1 MFHIKNRYNEDEVL
15 TLNFDNV
22 NAVAY
27 NIGVVTKAD
36 ILAQLE
42 SDMPPHVLFSVVASD
57 VDLTKLD
64 LFDKIS
70 YIQNNPDLDSEPN
83 PVV

>member
-22 NAVAY
+22 NPVVY

-36 ILAQLE
+36 VLAQLE
-42 SDMPPHVLFSVVASD
+42 SDMPPHVLFGVVASD

-70 YIQNNPDLDSEPN
+70 YINNNPDLDPEPN